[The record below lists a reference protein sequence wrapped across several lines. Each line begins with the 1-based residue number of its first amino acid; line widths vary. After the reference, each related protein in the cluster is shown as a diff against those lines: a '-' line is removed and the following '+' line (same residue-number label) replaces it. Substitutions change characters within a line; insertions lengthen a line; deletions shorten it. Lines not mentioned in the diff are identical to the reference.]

1 MSACDHSDRFKNWAY
16 EASLQDKERR
26 TMRPG
31 ALGDCEFVVK
41 IAHFTCAV
49 KGAGSLRVK
58 VPPGNC
64 SLHPVAI
71 GAAVKET
78 KPSEPP
84 V

>member
-1 MSACDHSDRFKNWAY
+1 LLIDRHY
-16 EASLQDKERR
+16 
-26 TMRPG
+26 
-31 ALGDCEFVVK
+31 
-41 IAHFTCAV
+41 TCAM
-49 KGAGSLRVK
+49 KGAGSLRVQ

>member
-1 MSACDHSDRFKNWAY
+1 MAI
-16 EASLQDKERR
+16 
-26 TMRPG
+26 
-31 ALGDCEFVVK
+31 DCERLRRLSGGMLSGLDDDPRASVLIDRSV
-41 IAHFTCAV
+41 TCAV

-64 SLHPVAI
+64 SFHPVAI
-71 GAAVKET
+71 GAAVKAT

>member
-1 MSACDHSDRFKNWAY
+1 MARDVNASTIAVDKSDYA
-16 EASLQDKERR
+16 
-26 TMRPG
+26 
-31 ALGDCEFVVK
+31 
-41 IAHFTCAV
+41 CAV

>member
-1 MSACDHSDRFKNWAY
+1 LLLPYASAMDAKHSRQA
-16 EASLQDKERR
+16 Q
-26 TMRPG
+26 
-31 ALGDCEFVVK
+31 VVLPC
-41 IAHFTCAV
+41 IFSRLHHHNTCAV

-78 KPSEPP
+78 KPSKPP